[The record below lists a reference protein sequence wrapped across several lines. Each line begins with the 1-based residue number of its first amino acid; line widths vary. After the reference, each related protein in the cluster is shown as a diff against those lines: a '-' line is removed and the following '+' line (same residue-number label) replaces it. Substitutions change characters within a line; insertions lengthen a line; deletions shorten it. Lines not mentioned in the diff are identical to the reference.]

1 MELSH
6 SIIPEIPVEK
16 VVSHCTLKNL
26 PSLCEDIYEVSEV
39 AADGATAKTECLWGV
54 FEVECRPV
62 KNGVRYALT
71 SCPNALQW
79 TVTSRRGE
87 TTLHCSINQ
96 MAPEEEFAESIRE
109 FFQHFC
115 AGVERELG
123 QG

>member
-6 SIIPEIPVEK
+6 IITPEISTDRLVK
-16 VVSHCTLKNL
+16 LCTLENL
-26 PSLCEDIYEVSEV
+26 PSLCEDVYAVNEV

-96 MAPEEEFAESIRE
+96 MQPEEEFAESIRE
-109 FFQHFC
+109 FFLHF
-115 AGVERELG
+115 GEGLERALR